1 MDYKNLKKIFHM
13 FGEQNFENEYQIRQ
27 EAFTTF
33 LTNIEIHPI
42 RNQKQCQTV
51 SYPLFICMSKALAH
65 KMEDVL
71 LNSNKILKLSYEQP
85 PIALQS
91 YLNKLLINEL
101 QSTNEKENV
110 RSTKSE
116 LAEILNN
123 SQGKKNKKFQ
133 GLVKQYQMLSNSEI
147 KIKEVSDFR
156 DVYDMLL
163 SNDIEQ
169 EHQPDGNNFRTEGVG
184 VYDNAM
190 GKWIHRNEFDELKI
204 NDFLNK
210 LLVFQNEESIPYLIR
225 MAAAHYMFEYLH
237 PFYEGN
243 GRLGRYLITKMLHEA
258 LDPITALTF
267 SYTVNRNKNKYDK
280 AFMNASEYFNKGELT
295 EFVETMFELIIEG
308 QESALEDMH
317 DNLVMLQRLEKGL
330 DHLDL
335 TQEAYQFLIVL
346 IQDKIFGSQLSR
358 IALPKLTE
366 VLNLSRHKVNG
377 LVEEHFDK
385 LTQIKKRPAVYEI
398 KDQFIEQ
405 LLSTS
410 IET

>member
-13 FGEQNFENEYQIRQ
+13 FGEQNLENEYQIRQ

-42 RNQKQCQTV
+42 RDQKQCQTV
-51 SYPLFICMSKALAH
+51 SYPLFICMSKVLAH

-110 RSTKSE
+110 RSTKAE

-237 PFYEGN
+237 PFYDGN
-243 GRLGRYLITKMLHEA
+243 GRLGRYLIAKMLHEA

-308 QESALEDMH
+308 QESALDDMH

-358 IALPKLTE
+358 IALTKLTE